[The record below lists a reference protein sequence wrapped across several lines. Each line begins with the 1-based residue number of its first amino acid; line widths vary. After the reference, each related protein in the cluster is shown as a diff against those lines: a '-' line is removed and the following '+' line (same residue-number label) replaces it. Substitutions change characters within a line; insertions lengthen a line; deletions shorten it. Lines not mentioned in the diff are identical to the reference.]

1 MSKTT
6 SSPLP
11 ISRSPGSACGRA
23 PFSPAAMI
31 GGKEGSAPSS
41 RILASQA
48 RATSRSVRPARPRS
62 IAQRKTLVG
71 ELGGGGHPLDL
82 LGLLHGAELLDEVA
96 RRDAARRP
104 RRRAAS
110 SRASCRTL
118 SLASSKPTLPD
129 IRAAICGTSSRS
141 ASGRS
146 HSSPTSALGALGV
159 AEVGEED
166 PLVAADQA
174 GAVGPREAGQVAD
187 VRQVGDEE
195 LVELALGDQLDEAVR
210 PAHTPSLLRDQ
221 LQRLPVAVRALA
233 VDLADEHVQALEH
246 GVPAP
251 LLALARCRRCGP
263 PRSGPRSDSRA
274 SRIAQE

>member
-6 SSPLP
+6 SSPVP

-62 IAQRKTLVG
+62 IVQRKTPSASSEAAAIRSISSG
-71 ELGGGGHPLDL
+71 SFT
-82 LGLLHGAELLDEVA
+82 A
-96 RRDAARRP
+96 RSCSTRSPAGTRSTP
-104 RRRAAS
+104 SPSAAS

-146 HSSPTSALGALGV
+146 HSSPTSVRGALGV

-166 PLVAADQA
+166 PLLATDQA
-174 GAVGPREAGQVAD
+174 GAVGPRETGQVAD

-195 LVELALGDQLDEAVR
+195 LVELALRDQLGEAVR
-210 PAHTPSLLRDQ
+210 PAHTPSCS
-221 LQRLPVAVRALA
+221 AI
-233 VDLADEHVQALEH
+233 
-246 GVPAP
+246 
-251 LLALARCRRCGP
+251 
-263 PRSGPRSDSRA
+263 SFRA
-274 SRIAQE
+274 SR